1 MQQTYET
8 FRFTFVL
15 LFFYPVELSSGAD
28 SMAVAPESAKLENP
42 DVK

>member
-15 LFFYPVELSSGAD
+15 LFFCAAELSSVAD
-28 SMAVAPESAKLENP
+28 SMAAAPESEKRENLT
-42 DVK
+42 